1 MAKEAKIHMMPS
13 KMIQGRH
20 FATLRYDRQAGSK
33 QHVLTAS
40 GLTGWDFKK
49 PEDSSYENLF
59 KLALDLKVPYRDIVQ
74 LFRRMVFNVI
84 YANTDDHLKNHS
96 FIYQEENDSWEL
108 APAYDLTYP
117 LNVNLNYSNVS
128 RALSING
135 KRSEILLEDLMSVAE
150 THAIRDAKGIIE
162 EVQLAGSDWEEI
174 ADDLKI
180 PVDVTE
186 AILREFSE
194 LI

>member
-1 MAKEAKIHMMPS
+1 
-13 KMIQGRH
+13 
-20 FATLRYDRQAGSK
+20 RYDRQAGSK

-59 KLALDLKVPYRDIVQ
+59 KLALDLKVPYRDMVQ

-96 FIYQEENDSWEL
+96 FIYQEENDFWEL
-108 APAYDLTYP
+108 APAYDITYP
-117 LNVNLNYSNVS
+117 LNVNLNYSKVS

-150 THAIRDAKGIIE
+150 THAIRNAKGIIE
-162 EVQLAGSDWEEI
+162 EVQSAGSDWEEI
-174 ADDLKI
+174 TNDLKI

-186 AILREFSE
+186 AILGEFSE
-194 LI
+194 MI